1 MDELI
6 VCLFEVI
13 QGLEEFTFL
22 TPNAR
27 NENRR
32 TKQPVIPHWEIFFTF
47 SLIVTILFLIWFR
60 NYFEVKLIL
69 YIIFAVIFG
78 IIVWGILYVI
88 IINLANFIYLK
99 TIKRK

>member
-60 NYFEVKLIL
+60 NYFEVKLIV

>member
-13 QGLEEFTFL
+13 RGLEEFTFL

-88 IINLANFIYLK
+88 INLANFIYLK